1 MEEYMNKQL
10 LVLTAA
16 IMIALFTGFTP
27 MYMAYSSQSDEIAI
41 LEANG
46 SELVRTNAAMIEEI
60 GLLRKTIAT
69 KDCN

>member
-1 MEEYMNKQL
+1 MNKQL
-10 LVLTAA
+10 FVLSVA

-27 MYMAYSSQSDEIAI
+27 MYLAYSSQSDKITV

-60 GLLRKTIAT
+60 SLLRKTIAT
-69 KDCN
+69 EDCN

>member
-1 MEEYMNKQL
+1 MNKQL
-10 LVLTAA
+10 LALTAA